1 MNIIK
6 IQAILFFGLFFQSI
20 YNSQCR
26 NEQDEGWAWASSLRY
41 TVNGEEVLDFEPIH
55 QVLRTRH
62 NALKDLL
69 DEKGNLCVAQLNF
82 VLESTEEN
90 GSTILIDNATEIA
103 QDLAIGI
110 PLEKHVF
117 LSGYDKPS
125 VTDGLV
131 KRTFCTDREL
141 ESNKSLKEKKL
152 KLRAFQAIQEIVR
165 AKAEPQLEIADPIII
180 HPNKPYF
187 LDLAAVVE
195 RLIERY
201 RGVPEAELPLKA
213 RLALQWATL
222 REKNKTQEG
231 FKGRL
236 LRSRLFRSTYQKKL
250 RQRINEWYAEAD
262 EPFPRHYSSDSY
274 SSSSST
280 EESHRATPESSSLFF
295 TNNADSEQRLF
306 YYLDHITSLVDE
318 FETLSKIIDDIR
330 LWYEASGTHKTRL
343 ICNMLDLGDTKTRD
357 HEKNG
362 PLMEAVNACKGSDST
377 SSHDETALHK
387 RLKTLSERCSI
398 LKKKHGSIPFRL
410 GKLEEY
416 LQNVHDGFEALLRGK
431 ETNHLGLRSKMIPK
445 MDKDKQTLSQV
456 SEESFQRTQQ
466 QVRIK
471 NNKMKLFE
479 QDIIDS
485 CEAKEIFASLLKEA
499 EFEVDDEITY
509 FIMLAQECLERN
521 PHMRIAAV
529 VLNIHSTNDI
539 CYSCAPDLARES
551 VRSDSFAEFFMNKA
565 HEINLEKK
573 RGGTRP
579 FFRVVYSCSTIRS
592 DIRCQRCVVD
602 TKKKND
608 PRWERP
614 SAVAFYQHYFPQSV
628 QEASTSH
635 TIIKEDL
642 VSKRGNPSSKAPKT
656 DDDDNPDEAF
666 MGKEKKKHKKKRKD
680 QEPLIP
686 RDDEKE

>member
-1 MNIIK
+1 MSVFMNIIK

-250 RQRINEWYAEAD
+250 RQRINEWYA
-262 EPFPRHYSSDSY
+262 
-274 SSSSST
+274 
-280 EESHRATPESSSLFF
+280 
-295 TNNADSEQRLF
+295 
-306 YYLDHITSLVDE
+306 
-318 FETLSKIIDDIR
+318 
-330 LWYEASGTHKTRL
+330 
-343 ICNMLDLGDTKTRD
+343 
-357 HEKNG
+357 
-362 PLMEAVNACKGSDST
+362 
-377 SSHDETALHK
+377 
-387 RLKTLSERCSI
+387 
-398 LKKKHGSIPFRL
+398 
-410 GKLEEY
+410 
-416 LQNVHDGFEALLRGK
+416 
-431 ETNHLGLRSKMIPK
+431 
-445 MDKDKQTLSQV
+445 
-456 SEESFQRTQQ
+456 
-466 QVRIK
+466 
-471 NNKMKLFE
+471 
-479 QDIIDS
+479 
-485 CEAKEIFASLLKEA
+485 
-499 EFEVDDEITY
+499 
-509 FIMLAQECLERN
+509 
-521 PHMRIAAV
+521 
-529 VLNIHSTNDI
+529 
-539 CYSCAPDLARES
+539 
-551 VRSDSFAEFFMNKA
+551 
-565 HEINLEKK
+565 
-573 RGGTRP
+573 
-579 FFRVVYSCSTIRS
+579 
-592 DIRCQRCVVD
+592 
-602 TKKKND
+602 
-608 PRWERP
+608 
-614 SAVAFYQHYFPQSV
+614 
-628 QEASTSH
+628 
-635 TIIKEDL
+635 
-642 VSKRGNPSSKAPKT
+642 
-656 DDDDNPDEAF
+656 
-666 MGKEKKKHKKKRKD
+666 
-680 QEPLIP
+680 
-686 RDDEKE
+686 